1 MQQPLSRRSQG
12 TMLRR
17 REQLDW
23 LGGDFRIL
31 AIDGGGIKGILP
43 AAILAECERRFLRG
57 GSAVG
62 YFDLIAGTSTGGIIA
77 LGLGAGMRA
86 EEVLQIYLRHGAS
99 IFPQPWIPPVPF
111 GRQLRSVYQFARDL
125 AVYRYD
131 REPLE
136 RALRDCFGNRTL
148 GSVEQRL
155 NIPAF
160 DGFNEVNVLKT
171 PHHPDFRL
179 DWQEELVTV
188 ALATSAAPTFFSTY
202 RNGTRHFADGGV
214 WANNP
219 IMVAVVD
226 ALSCFNIDRH
236 KIKVLTLGCGDQ
248 DLRMSDG
255 QVRRGGMFHWR
266 AIIESAMHLQ
276 SQNALGQAGLLIG
289 REKML
294 RLTAA
299 PTLEP
304 IALDDYARASGEL
317 PAQARRLVEEN
328 SERLEAFFDS
338 QRPKATFY
346 HGPQRR

>member
-1 MQQPLSRRSQG
+1 
-12 TMLRR
+12 MLRR

-160 DGFNEVNVLKT
+160 DGFNEVRACCVHSVSYPAALKK
-171 PHHPDFRL
+171 L
-179 DWQEELVTV
+179 
-188 ALATSAAPTFFSTY
+188 
-202 RNGTRHFADGGV
+202 
-214 WANNP
+214 
-219 IMVAVVD
+219 
-226 ALSCFNIDRH
+226 
-236 KIKVLTLGCGDQ
+236 
-248 DLRMSDG
+248 
-255 QVRRGGMFHWR
+255 
-266 AIIESAMHLQ
+266 
-276 SQNALGQAGLLIG
+276 
-289 REKML
+289 
-294 RLTAA
+294 
-299 PTLEP
+299 
-304 IALDDYARASGEL
+304 
-317 PAQARRLVEEN
+317 
-328 SERLEAFFDS
+328 
-338 QRPKATFY
+338 
-346 HGPQRR
+346 